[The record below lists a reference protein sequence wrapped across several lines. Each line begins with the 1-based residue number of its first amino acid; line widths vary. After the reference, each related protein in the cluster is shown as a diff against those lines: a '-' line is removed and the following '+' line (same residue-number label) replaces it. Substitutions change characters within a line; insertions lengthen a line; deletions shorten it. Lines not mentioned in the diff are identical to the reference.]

1 MIWGVRCLARP
12 LRRKQIREA
21 VFPDGQAAAETT
33 PADTE
38 IGPLG
43 FKVLVAEDNPVNA
56 MVVRI
61 YLEKLGCC
69 GIFVSNGIEAVD
81 MFRQE
86 TFDAI
91 LMDCQMPLMDGYEAT
106 RRIRSIEKEIH
117 PGRAPVRIIAV
128 TANALEGERTRCL
141 ETGMDDYIS
150 KPFDVHSLMDTLQTA
165 AVGKKRATAHAR
177 AQSIVSSTEY

>member
-1 MIWGVRCLARP
+1 

-33 PADTE
+33 PADTD
-38 IGPLG
+38 IGPMG
-43 FKVLVAEDNPVNA
+43 IKVLVAEDNPVNA

-61 YLEKLGCC
+61 YLEKLGCR
-69 GIFVSNGIEAVD
+69 GIFVGNGIEAVE
-81 MFRQE
+81 MFQQE

-106 RRIRSIEKEIH
+106 RRIRSIEKATH
-117 PGRAPVRIIAV
+117 PGLAPVRIIAV

-165 AVGKKRATAHAR
+165 AVGKNRAAANTR
-177 AQSIVSSTEY
+177 AQSKVSSTDY